1 MTQTK
6 ATDVEEEETHCA
18 AKSAKQYNRQLNE
31 NVIFLQIVVLKLH
44 RNNNAYYLC
53 TLEKVLFKT

>member
-31 NVIFLQIVVLKLH
+31 NVIFLQIVVLKFH

-53 TLEKVLFKT
+53 T